1 MVNIIP
7 LKKGQNFSG
16 GKQLA
21 LGLPPLRFP
30 RSRQATSHHQL
41 SVPQLWQHN
50 SPEIQS
56 GRMSGGKNL
65 APKGKGY
72 VKVVRRYFLRLR
84 KVICQFLHIY
94 VYIYIYI
101 WQLKKKTLLP
111 LEILHDELDD
121 FCLAVKKIPL
131 QEIPSY
137 MLKTFGNRKES
148 SPHGDLILIFH
159 A

>member
-1 MVNIIP
+1 M
-7 LKKGQNFSG
+7 
-16 GKQLA
+16 
-21 LGLPPLRFP
+21 
-30 RSRQATSHHQL
+30 
-41 SVPQLWQHN
+41 
-50 SPEIQS
+50 
-56 GRMSGGKNL
+56 
-65 APKGKGY
+65 
-72 VKVVRRYFLRLR
+72 KVVRIYFLRLR

-94 VYIYIYI
+94 VYIYIYGN
-101 WQLKKKTLLP
+101 KKKTLLP